1 MMPEMRMVAKV
12 CLLTPIYSMF
22 GFLVTTI
29 CMRRRINRKK
39 EKKLGAW
46 RED

>member
-1 MMPEMRMVAKV
+1 MRMAAKV
-12 CLLTPIYSMF
+12 CLLTPIYSMY

-29 CMRRRINRKK
+29 CMRRRVNRKK

-46 RED
+46 REV